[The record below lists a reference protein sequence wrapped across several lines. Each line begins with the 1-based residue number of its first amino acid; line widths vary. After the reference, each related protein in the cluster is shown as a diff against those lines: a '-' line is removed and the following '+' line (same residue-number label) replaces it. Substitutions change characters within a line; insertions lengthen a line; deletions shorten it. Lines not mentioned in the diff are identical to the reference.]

1 MGFVGF
7 VSIMPF
13 LHVLHV
19 CASFL
24 CIGLCFVLCCVVHI
38 MFMIKCLLD
47 VFVCLFGFY
56 GIQSL

>member
-1 MGFVGF
+1 MSFVGF
-7 VSIMPF
+7 VSIMLI

-19 CASFL
+19 CASFFFFIIV
-24 CIGLCFVLCCVVHI
+24 CLCCGVHI

-47 VFVCLFGFY
+47 VFVCFFGFH

>member
-7 VSIMPF
+7 VSIMLI
-13 LHVLHV
+13 LHGLHV
-19 CASFL
+19 CASFFCIIL
-24 CIGLCFVLCCVVHI
+24 CLCCVVHI

-47 VFVCLFGFY
+47 VFVCLFGFH